1 MTLSLI
7 EKIGIIFKYTFSSFL
22 SIEMLIL
29 TLLLFCVLIYN
40 LKRKNQLVQML
51 SLGVYLGFV
60 IGIIISYGAYV
71 QTSVN
76 SFVKAILNYIY
87 FPSTVVYFFILV
99 FVTIMILYTLFS
111 KNITDLK
118 KIINYLFFSIIY
130 FFFMSFMALSAY
142 DGVDLMD
149 ITNLYK
155 NDTILS
161 LVQMS
166 NFLLVTWLLFT
177 GFYYLYKYFKK
188 RFDDSTTCQV
198 LTK

>member
-99 FVTIMILYTLFS
+99 FVTFMILYTFILY
-111 KNITDLK
+111 
-118 KIINYLFFSIIY
+118 IIL
-130 FFFMSFMALSAY
+130 
-142 DGVDLMD
+142 
-149 ITNLYK
+149 
-155 NDTILS
+155 
-161 LVQMS
+161 
-166 NFLLVTWLLFT
+166 
-177 GFYYLYKYFKK
+177 
-188 RFDDSTTCQV
+188 
-198 LTK
+198 

>member
-111 KNITDLK
+111 KKITDFK

-166 NFLLVTWLLFT
+166 NFLLVIWLLFT

-188 RFDDSTTCQV
+188 RFD
-198 LTK
+198 

>member
-1 MTLSLI
+1 
-7 EKIGIIFKYTFSSFL
+7 
-22 SIEMLIL
+22 
-29 TLLLFCVLIYN
+29 
-40 LKRKNQLVQML
+40 
-51 SLGVYLGFV
+51 
-60 IGIIISYGAYV
+60 
-71 QTSVN
+71 
-76 SFVKAILNYIY
+76 
-87 FPSTVVYFFILV
+87 
-99 FVTIMILYTLFS
+99 MILYTLFS
-111 KNITDLK
+111 KKITDFK
-118 KIINYLFFSIIY
+118 KIINYLFFSIVY

-188 RFDDSTTCQV
+188 RFD
-198 LTK
+198 

>member
-111 KNITDLK
+111 KKITDFK
-118 KIINYLFFSIIY
+118 KIINFYNFLFRHQNFIYIILNIHKCFGICKFNKFIFKSIITVN
-130 FFFMSFMALSAY
+130 S
-142 DGVDLMD
+142 
-149 ITNLYK
+149 T
-155 NDTILS
+155 
-161 LVQMS
+161 
-166 NFLLVTWLLFT
+166 
-177 GFYYLYKYFKK
+177 FK
-188 RFDDSTTCQV
+188 
-198 LTK
+198 

>member
-111 KNITDLK
+111 KKITDLK

-161 LVQMS
+161 LVQIS
-166 NFLLVTWLLFT
+166 NFLLVVWLLFT

-188 RFDDSTTCQV
+188 RFD
-198 LTK
+198 